1 MNEKYMKSTT
11 TAVIF
16 DLYKTVADNT
26 SKYFLEM

>member
-16 DLYKTVADNT
+16 DLYKTVEDNT